1 MKRLI
6 AIAVIGAG
14 IAWGPALAAP
24 PTATTIE
31 EQAAACRAQPADNAL
46 LPSAHRLP
54 PEFVSADER
63 PAMTLSASEI
73 QAISVRAESR

>member
-6 AIAVIGAG
+6 AIAFIGAV
-14 IAWGPALAAP
+14 AWGPALAAP
-24 PTATTIE
+24 SIMPSSE
-31 EQAAACRAQPADNAL
+31 EPSAACRAQSTDNAL
-46 LPSAHRLP
+46 SSAHRLP
-54 PEFVSADER
+54 PEFFIVDER